1 MVRNVSQ
8 LLEILALLYCFS
20 AVYARKLKCSIYM
33 VLFIIAEMVLMMGIN
48 EYGAPKTLSSF
59 SYVFIVLFCLLDY
72 KENVKRTV
80 INCMISVMVV
90 GVIQLVVYFMIT
102 MVYSDTMD
110 IYDYTHEL
118 LVAIISM
125 VLVIVLAN
133 KLRLSCLS
141 DFMMKNNIVAILVT
155 IFLFG
160 VLINAIFQMK
170 STGFLNGENC
180 FSFIYF
186 ILAMALLMLEWQQ
199 SREEAEKRKVQL
211 EMNTLYYSTY
221 ESLIQS
227 IREKQHD
234 IKNHINT
241 LTGMIYTINDY
252 DSLVREQKKYLGNM
266 LEKQEDVTIVS
277 LVENPLIAGFLIKTI
292 KDIQMAGIHCEYNL
306 NFVKRELKV
315 SEYTLIEM
323 MGILIDNAM
332 EATKGQPIGWIMI
345 NMSQSDG
352 IFTFTVLNTC
362 KESNSIET
370 KRFFEN
376 GYSTK
381 GNHRGIGLYKLK
393 RTVLQKKGQI
403 ITGNEILDTDVAVK
417 IGFEVP
423 V

>member
-1 MVRNVSQ
+1 MS
-8 LLEILALLYCFS
+8 
-20 AVYARKLKCSIYM
+20 
-33 VLFIIAEMVLMMGIN
+33 
-48 EYGAPKTLSSF
+48 
-59 SYVFIVLFCLLDY
+59 
-72 KENVKRTV
+72 
-80 INCMISVMVV
+80 
-90 GVIQLVVYFMIT
+90 
-102 MVYSDTMD
+102 
-110 IYDYTHEL
+110 
-118 LVAIISM
+118 
-125 VLVIVLAN
+125 
-133 KLRLSCLS
+133 
-141 DFMMKNNIVAILVT
+141 
-155 IFLFG
+155 
-160 VLINAIFQMK
+160 
-170 STGFLNGENC
+170 
-180 FSFIYF
+180 
-186 ILAMALLMLEWQQ
+186 
-199 SREEAEKRKVQL
+199 
-211 EMNTLYYSTY
+211 NTLYYSTY

-352 IFTFTVLNTC
+352 IFTFTVLNNC